1 MPQLRAK
8 DPVEQEEHA
17 QKEQWAG
24 NKHVGRPVDSA
35 RRGDKIKNGQSGEEY
50 GASPFPAPR
59 QDKEQQEDGGR
70 DEVHGESER
79 SLPESVM
86 SVKDVQGEHADECG
100 KEEAEDSGSPEQEMF
115 DRRFHIGESIS
126 SAAARASIDSFPGGI
141 D

>member
-17 QKEQWAG
+17 QKEEWAG

-35 RRGDKIKNGQSGEEY
+35 RRGDKIKSGQSGEEN
-50 GASPFPAPR
+50 GASPFPAPSE
-59 QDKEQQEDGGR
+59 DKEQQEDGGR
-70 DEVHGESER
+70 DEVQRERER

-100 KEEAEDSGSPEQEMF
+100 KQEAEDSGSPEQEMF
-115 DRRFHIGESIS
+115 DRRFHIGESIPP
-126 SAAARASIDSFPGGI
+126 AVARASIDSFHAGI
-141 D
+141 N